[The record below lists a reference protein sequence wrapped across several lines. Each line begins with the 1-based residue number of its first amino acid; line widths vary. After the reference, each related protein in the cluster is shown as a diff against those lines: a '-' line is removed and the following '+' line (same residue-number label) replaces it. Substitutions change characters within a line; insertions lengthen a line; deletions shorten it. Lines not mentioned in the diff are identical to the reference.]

1 MSDAGRNGA
10 PAGTPQRVRLRPAY
24 SQAEL
29 AEIYAYPWAFPG
41 AMQDH
46 RLRINTTIAVGRW
59 FGQLDSVADLSC
71 GDGEIA
77 LGLGAACHYLGDFAH
92 GYPFQGPIEETIQQV
107 PDADLFVCS
116 ETLEHV
122 DDPDA
127 VLRAIRP
134 KCRYL
139 LASTPIGEWNPEHNP
154 EHYWGW
160 TLEAFGMMLE
170 EADFRKVVL
179 VTLWTPP
186 PYLYDYQIW
195 LCE

>member
-1 MSDAGRNGA
+1 MLYA
-10 PAGTPQRVRLRPAY
+10 TPWV
-24 SQAEL
+24 
-29 AEIYAYPWAFPG
+29 FPG
-41 AMQDH
+41 EMQDH
-46 RLRINTTIAVGRW
+46 RLRIDATIATAKWIGE
-59 FGQLDSVADLSC
+59 QDTVADLSC
-71 GDGEIA
+71 GDAEIA
-77 LGLGAACHYLGDFAH
+77 LGVGATTYYLGDMGF
-92 GYPFQGPIEETIQQV
+92 GYTFHGPIEQTIHQI
-107 PDADLFVCS
+107 PDVDLFLCS

-122 DDPDA
+122 DDPDL
-127 VLRAIRP
+127 VLRLIRA
-134 KCRYL
+134 KCHYL

-179 VTLWTPP
+179 TTVETPP